1 MDEALLL
8 RKKEV
13 ASEPISKERRCWQL
27 LLRDGSM
34 AGIMQFLLE
43 NPVFAMAAKQFDLAA
58 DVLEL
63 PQDLRERTK
72 WPKRM
77 IVVSVPVKMDSGE
90 VRIFPGYRVQH
101 HLTLGPGKGG
111 LRYAPSVDLGE
122 VAALAM
128 WMSWKCALMDL
139 PYGGAKGGV
148 ACDPRT
154 MSQRELESLT
164 RRFTAELLP
173 FIGPKTD
180 VPAPDMGTTEQMM
193 AWIMDTYSSHEG
205 HAVPSVVTGK
215 PVNVGGSLGR
225 REATGRGVAFL
236 ANRAADLL
244 KLPPESRVIVQGF
257 GNVGSYAAY
266 AMARFG
272 SRIVGVGDISG
283 GLYNPAGLP
292 LGEVS
297 DYLAKNR
304 TLEGCPHGQWM
315 TNEELLVQPC
325 EILIPAATER
335 VITAEIAKKLQCRIL
350 AEGANGPTTPDAD
363 QILEAR
369 GDVFVIPDILC
380 NSGGVTVSYFEWVQ
394 GLQSFFWSESEVYDR
409 LYRLMEPTLARVL
422 KFAKDR
428 GVSHRIAALAIGIQ
442 KVAEA
447 RRVRGLYP

>member
-1 MDEALLL
+1 MN
-8 RKKEV
+8 
-13 ASEPISKERRCWQL
+13 
-27 LLRDGSM
+27 
-34 AGIMQFLLE
+34 FLLE
-43 NPVFAMAAKQFDLAA
+43 NPVFSMAARQYDLAA

-63 PQDLRERTK
+63 PQDLRERNK

-77 IVVSVPVKMDSGE
+77 IIVSVPVRMDNGE

-101 HLTLGPGKGG
+101 HLTLGPSKGG

-139 PYGGAKGGV
+139 PYGGAKGGI

-154 MSQRELESLT
+154 MSQRELEALT
-164 RRFTAELLP
+164 RRFTDELLP
-173 FIGPKTD
+173 FIGPQTD
-180 VPAPDMGTTEQMM
+180 VPAPDMGTNEQTM
-193 AWIMDTYSSHEG
+193 AWIMDTYSAHEG

-215 PVNVGGSLGR
+215 PVPIGGSLGR
-225 REATGRGVAFL
+225 KEATGRGVAFM

-244 KLPPESRVIVQGF
+244 KLPTDSRVIVQGF
-257 GNVGSYAAY
+257 GNVGSYAAH

-272 SRIVGVGDISG
+272 STIVGIGDISG
-283 GLYNPAGLP
+283 AIYNPKGLP
-292 LGEVS
+292 LREVQNHLQTTGTLQGCSYGEFLS
-297 DYLAKNR
+297 
-304 TLEGCPHGQWM
+304 
-315 TNEELLVQPC
+315 NEELLVQPC

-335 VITAEIAKKLQCRIL
+335 VITAQNAAKLQCRIL
-350 AEGANGPTTPDAD
+350 AEGANGPTTPEAD
-363 QILEAR
+363 EILDQRPEI
-369 GDVFVIPDILC
+369 FVIPDILC

-409 LYRLMEPTLARVL
+409 LYRLMEPTFAKVL

-428 GVSHRIAALAIGIQ
+428 KVSHRVAALAIGIQ

-447 RRVRGLYP
+447 KKIRGLFP

>member
-1 MDEALLL
+1 
-8 RKKEV
+8 
-13 ASEPISKERRCWQL
+13 
-27 LLRDGSM
+27 
-34 AGIMQFLLE
+34 MQFLLE
-43 NPVFAMAAKQFDLAA
+43 NPVFSMAARQFDEAA

-63 PQDLRERTK
+63 SQDIRERVK

-77 IVVSVPVKMDSGE
+77 IIVSVPVRMDSGE

-111 LRYAPSVDLGE
+111 LRYAPQVDLGE

-154 MSQRELESLT
+154 MSQRELEALT
-164 RRFTAELLP
+164 RRFTDELLP
-173 FIGPKTD
+173 FIGPKSD
-180 VPAPDMGTTEQMM
+180 VPAPDMGTNEQTM
-193 AWIMDTYSSHEG
+193 AWIMDTYSAREG

-215 PVNVGGSLGR
+215 PVQVGGSLGR

-244 KLPPESRVIVQGF
+244 RLPEESRVIVQGF
-257 GNVGSYAAY
+257 GNVGSYAAH

-272 SRIVGVGDISG
+272 SKIVGVGDISG
-283 GLYNPAGLP
+283 GVYNPKGLA
-292 LGEVS
+292 LGDITTHLE
-297 DYLAKNR
+297 KHR
-304 TLEGCPHGQWM
+304 TLEGFTGGQLL

-335 VITAEIAKKLQCRIL
+335 VITAEIASKIQCRVL
-350 AEGANGPTTPDAD
+350 AEGANGPTTPEADA
-363 QILEAR
+363 ILALR
-369 GDVFVIPDILC
+369 GDVFVLPDILC
-380 NSGGVTVSYFEWVQ
+380 NAGGVTVSYFEWVQ

-409 LYRLMEPTLARVL
+409 LYRILEPTFAKVL
-422 KFAKDR
+422 KFSKDR
-428 GVSHRIAALAIGIQ
+428 RVSHRTAALGIGIQ

-447 RRVRGLYP
+447 KKIRGIFP